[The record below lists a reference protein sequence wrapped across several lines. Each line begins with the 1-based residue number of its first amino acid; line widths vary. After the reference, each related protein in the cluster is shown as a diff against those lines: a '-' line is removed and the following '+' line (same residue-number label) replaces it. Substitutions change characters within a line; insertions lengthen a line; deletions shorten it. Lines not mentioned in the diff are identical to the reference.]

1 MTASVTLV
9 EELATSL
16 ENAHHLHKSEIKTV
30 TDVGAQIILLL
41 IVLTANPPQNVIIVI
56 SWDTLQEIA
65 L

>member
-1 MTASVTLV
+1 MKLPLFFSM
-9 EELATSL
+9 
-16 ENAHHLHKSEIKTV
+16 

>member
-30 TDVGAQIILLL
+30 TGTDLPGGLEEVLLDQ
-41 IVLTANPPQNVIIVI
+41 PF
-56 SWDTLQEIA
+56 
-65 L
+65 